1 MAYASSTTYLLT
13 RLQEKF
19 SSCES
24 KVEGQHA
31 GLYSYNGMGYP
42 HSTCARK
49 SPKLG
54 PSPPLYATVRISLDP
69 LSKRAFCLFTPP
81 PPPYTHTHTHY
92 THSQFRDYFL
102 FLLVSEIKFH

>member
-69 LSKRAFCLFTPP
+69 LCKRAFCIFTPP
-81 PPPYTHTHTHY
+81 PLHTHTHSLY
-92 THSQFRDYFL
+92 SLTISRLFS

>member
-69 LSKRAFCLFTPP
+69 LCKRAFCIFTPP
-81 PPPYTHTHTHY
+81 PPLHTHTHSLY
-92 THSQFRDYFL
+92 SLTISRPFS

>member
-13 RLQEKF
+13 RLQQKF
-19 SSCES
+19 SSCEP

-42 HSTCARK
+42 HSTCAQK

-54 PSPPLYATVRISLDP
+54 PSPPLYATVRIFLDSSL
-69 LSKRAFCLFTPP
+69 CIPP
-81 PPPYTHTHTHY
+81 PPPPLHY
-92 THSQFRDYFL
+92 THAQFRDYFH
-102 FLLVSEIKFH
+102 FY